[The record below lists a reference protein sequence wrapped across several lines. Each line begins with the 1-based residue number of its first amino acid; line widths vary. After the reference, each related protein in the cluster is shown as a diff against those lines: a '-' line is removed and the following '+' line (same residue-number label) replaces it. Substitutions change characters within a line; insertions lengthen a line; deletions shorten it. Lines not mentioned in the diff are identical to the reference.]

1 MPPVTK
7 ILLIANVA
15 VFVLQMF
22 ADRALVAWFGLWPF
36 GASVYGPQGP
46 TGGFQRIIFHPDPQ
60 PDIRRMI
67 CSILAGYAWDRKN
80 PYVAD
85 TQRRLQVL
93 EQLCTG

>member
-1 MPPVTK
+1 
-7 ILLIANVA
+7 
-15 VFVLQMF
+15 
-22 ADRALVAWFGLWPF
+22 
-36 GASVYGPQGP
+36 
-46 TGGFQRIIFHPDPQ
+46 
-60 PDIRRMI
+60 MI